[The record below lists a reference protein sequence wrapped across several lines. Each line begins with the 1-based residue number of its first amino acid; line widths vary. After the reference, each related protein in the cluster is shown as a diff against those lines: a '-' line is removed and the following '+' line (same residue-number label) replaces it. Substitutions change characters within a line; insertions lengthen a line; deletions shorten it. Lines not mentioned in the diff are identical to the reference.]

1 MNVIIR
7 PYENQDQNQVVS
19 LILDIQQ
26 NEFGVSITIEDQP
39 DLLNIN
45 AFYRK
50 GNGNFWCALFEKS
63 IVGTIGLIDIGNGYG
78 TIRKMFVHKN
88 YRGKD
93 WNSAQLLFNMLQE
106 WAQSHEIHSL
116 YLGTIHHMIAAHKFY
131 RRNGFQEI
139 LQKSLPLSFP
149 VMTVDNVFFMK
160 ILS

>member
-1 MNVIIR
+1 VNVIIR

-50 GNGNFWCALFEKS
+50 GNGNFWCALFEKR
-63 IVGTIGLIDIGNGYG
+63 IVGTLGLIDIGNGYG

-88 YRGKD
+88 YRGKIGTPP
-93 WNSAQLLFNMLQE
+93 NC
-106 WAQSHEIHSL
+106 
-116 YLGTIHHMIAAHKFY
+116 YLICS
-131 RRNGFQEI
+131 RNGRNPM
-139 LQKSLPLSFP
+139 KS
-149 VMTVDNVFFMK
+149 TVFTSVRFT
-160 ILS
+160 I